1 MDAEILLELLIDRHF
16 LILIG
21 ERYKVLLVLEVLSL
35 SLQLFLLLVPELVE
49 ALVRDLLIFACL
61 VG

>member
-35 SLQLFLLLVPELVE
+35 GLQLFLLLVPELVE